1 MKTTRKHLITLAFLI
16 MGMMSG
22 NLLAQNTNKRPM
34 GITLRWDVKDD
45 PSDWEEYDHWEQYLF
60 HYDDEGRVVGL
71 DWNNSEGE
79 SSSLGGF
86 IYQLP
91 SSISSSD
98 GSFQAALQDG
108 RIVNL
113 QVPKY
118 DDSDNI
124 QFDYDSYGQLISM
137 DDDYLR
143 LEWEN
148 GDIATAIFYDDEYWH
163 FTYSDDTAHP
173 LVHWLTSFF
182 DEDFL
187 FSGLLYNYFGA
198 TPRHLI
204 SHLHITDEYGG
215 GDVEDFD
222 YRYTRNDDGDVI
234 AVDIVYIE
242 DEWEEDEICRME
254 FSWETVDA
262 VHSVDASSYPQKF
275 YSLDGR
281 RLTKA
286 GKGVFIEQTKDG
298 TFHKVVHK

>member
-1 MKTTRKHLITLAFLI
+1 MKTKRKHLITLAFLI

-113 QVPKY
+113 QVSIY
-118 DDSDNI
+118 DDPDNI
-124 QFDYDSYGQLISM
+124 QFD
-137 DDDYLR
+137 
-143 LEWEN
+143 
-148 GDIATAIFYDDEYWH
+148 
-163 FTYSDDTAHP
+163 
-173 LVHWLTSFF
+173 
-182 DEDFL
+182 
-187 FSGLLYNYFGA
+187 
-198 TPRHLI
+198 
-204 SHLHITDEYGG
+204 
-215 GDVEDFD
+215 
-222 YRYTRNDDGDVI
+222 
-234 AVDIVYIE
+234 
-242 DEWEEDEICRME
+242 
-254 FSWETVDA
+254 
-262 VHSVDASSYPQKF
+262 
-275 YSLDGR
+275 
-281 RLTKA
+281 
-286 GKGVFIEQTKDG
+286 
-298 TFHKVVHK
+298 